1 MSTILWCLP
10 VWGKCGEM
18 GSDCI
23 FYSRLEWGAL
33 RLFVHR
39 RQIITMTFKKK
50 DNLRISGGWAWRWLI
65 RPVPV
70 QKSLPQVQHV
80 ECWHGRT
87 LTLRVSVLLP
97 RGVWLQLHGGLSPV
111 HRSEVG
117 YTLRLKVGL
126 FRLCVG
132 VIALVFLFIEPRNFH
147 GNSPCAT
154 LLTDSWKS
162 MRLLSVV

>member
-1 MSTILWCLP
+1 MGLEVADKASPCSEESPT
-10 VWGKCGEM
+10 GRACGMLARE
-18 GSDCI
+18 DTDLTCVY
-23 FYSRLEWGAL
+23 FATTRRLASATW
-33 RLFVHR
+33 RP
-39 RQIITMTFKKK
+39 
-50 DNLRISGGWAWRWLI
+50 IS
-65 RPVPV
+65 
-70 QKSLPQVQHV
+70 
-80 ECWHGRT
+80 CT
-87 LTLRVSVLLP
+87 
-97 RGVWLQLHGGLSPV
+97 
-111 HRSEVG
+111 RSEVR